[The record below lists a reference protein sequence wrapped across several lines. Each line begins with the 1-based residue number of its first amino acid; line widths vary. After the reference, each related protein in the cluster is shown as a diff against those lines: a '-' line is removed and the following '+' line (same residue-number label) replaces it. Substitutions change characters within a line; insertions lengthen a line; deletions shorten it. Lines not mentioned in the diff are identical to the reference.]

1 VAGGVYG
8 VGAVLLNTVFTGA
21 AIQVYCD
28 HGDRS
33 ARRMF
38 ALSLLY
44 LLLIFSMLLL
54 DHTRGALH

>member
-1 VAGGVYG
+1 M
-8 VGAVLLNTVFTGA
+8 NTVFTGA

-28 HGDRS
+28 HGNRS